1 MAAKKAAARTPQG
14 YNKTKR
20 ILTRG
25 LLGFAAMGLLNEGYS
40 SYALAC
46 SSVAFLTLKEGTI
59 WSVKNAKWMILTL
72 ITFYV
77 SLWSTICMEN
87 AETFG
92 VHKAYMVSAAVKM
105 SGRTPEL
112 MWGYI
117 LALFV
122 GSAFMTNNKE
132 VIDHAQAVLQQQA
145 GKLSQQT
152 VSPSAGQTTL
162 TTSSAAATATAA
174 ASTTNNRPPPMN
186 PQYRAKVH

>member
-1 MAAKKAAARTPQG
+1 MAAKKAARTPEG
-14 YNKTKR
+14 YNKTRR

-92 VHKAYMVSAAVKM
+92 VSKAYMVSAAVKM

-122 GSAFMTNNKE
+122 GSAFMTNQKE
-132 VIDHAQAVLQQQA
+132 VIDQAQAVLQQQA
-145 GKLSQQT
+145 GKLSQQQKQQQ
-152 VSPSAGQTTL
+152 PAGQTL
-162 TTSSAAATATAA
+162 TASATSSTI
-174 ASTTNNRPPPMN
+174 NRPPQMN